1 MNSIHLKGQQP
12 QTDAADSRKTATT
25 LDEFAYLLNG
35 SLTDRAFLRVRTQLA
50 AP

>member
-1 MNSIHLKGQQP
+1 MNSIHLKGQRP
-12 QTDAADSRKTATT
+12 QNDVADSRKTPTT

-35 SLTDRAFLRVRTQLA
+35 GPTGCAFLRVRTKLT

>member
-12 QTDAADSRKTATT
+12 ETDAADSRKTATT
-25 LDEFAYLLNG
+25 LDEFDYLLNG

>member
-12 QTDAADSRKTATT
+12 ETDAADSRKTATT

-35 SLTDRAFLRVRTQLA
+35 SLTALLRVRTQLT